1 MIPEDTQP
9 EAEDQVVDDVSV
21 PPGPVTVKPWNLT
34 MGMYCRAGRGGT
46 MFTRR

>member
-9 EAEDQVVDDVSV
+9 EAEGQVADHISG
-21 PPGPVTVKPWNLT
+21 PSGPVTVKPWNLT
-34 MGMYCRAGRGGT
+34 TGMYCRAGRSGT

>member
-9 EAEDQVVDDVSV
+9 EAENRAADHVPA

-34 MGMYCRAGRGGT
+34 MGIYCRAGRGGT
-46 MFTRR
+46 VPTRR